1 MTTTSNTPENNDF
14 EITMKIPYFGEI
26 HIKVNE
32 KAWNTSTAFLKNRL
46 LWFILTLVSSGT
58 IGAHVLSR
66 STQPAPRLPGGE
78 MPAQT
83 K

>member
-1 MTTTSNTPENNDF
+1 MNTTPNTPENNDF

-26 HIKVNE
+26 HVKVYE
-32 KAWNTSTAFLKNRL
+32 MACNTSTAFLKNRL
-46 LWFILTLVSSGT
+46 LWLGLTLVSSGT
-58 IGAHVLSR
+58 IDAHILDR
-66 STQPAPRLPGGE
+66 STPPTPKLPGGE